1 MIHFPLS
8 SQHQRGDS
16 IQPPN
21 PVQSCKYRKMQTTL
35 SLLPSESSPHSGGG
49 GNEMEAGFHVWVLP
63 QEEYEIR
70 NKNLG
75 AWSQEIGDL
84 LIYSANYF

>member
-1 MIHFPLS
+1 
-8 SQHQRGDS
+8 
-16 IQPPN
+16 
-21 PVQSCKYRKMQTTL
+21 
-35 SLLPSESSPHSGGG
+35 
-49 GNEMEAGFHVWVLP
+49 MEAGFHVWVLP